1 MGSILDTPTERE
13 AAEAGGSAP
22 AATAEAFAERRAR
35 LGLRLVGW
43 VLVLHAVGFALTQ
56 LSWHQVQQLRP
67 LASGLRFASPILS
80 LLAAL
85 GVTWFA
91 RSRRR
96 AAPSRDR
103 MARLAAGMYWLM
115 FGLSL
120 ILLVAGELGNL
131 LQLWPASLDATSW
144 WQYAMRSLWSL
155 NLLAL
160 LIGNLCLLAG
170 FDVHPGW
177 RWAAVG
183 VLLLRTVLTSLFH
196 WTGLRLELDPLLGRL
211 LPLGWVLG
219 YFAVWAVVFFLQAR
233 MGPKPRQPDP
243 SWVPVVRQGLIHYRR
258 ALLGRILV
266 LLAGVLAL
274 VLAALAQSQAAAV
287 VIGLGVTLAGLVMA
301 GWSML
306 GIVLQQAV
314 PAGGGLRGPARTA
327 LVLGA
332 LGLLAD
338 CTATRAGVDLL
349 LDRGRMMGLGLSSE
363 AGAVL
368 GAAGQLLG
376 LAAFVALL
384 VFLGRLARRA
394 GRQPLAAE
402 AGRLLGWVVALGI
415 GLVLVQLWL
424 WFGRP
429 PPVLLLI
436 LALGLLIL
444 AIVLVVRYIKLLA
457 DLEHG
462 LGDLAAAD
470 AFD

>member
-1 MGSILDTPTERE
+1 MGSILDTPAEQE
-13 AAEAGGSAP
+13 AAAAAGSAP
-22 AATAEAFAERRAR
+22 AATAEALAERRAR

-56 LSWHQVQQLRP
+56 LSWYHVQQLRP
-67 LASGLRFASPILS
+67 LVDGLRFASPILD

-85 GVTWFA
+85 GVSWFA
-91 RSRRR
+91 RGQLR
-96 AAPSRDR
+96 AAP
-103 MARLAAGMYWLM
+103 ARAPAARVAAGMYWLM

-120 ILLVAGELGNL
+120 ILLLAGELGNL
-131 LQLWPASLDATSW
+131 LQLWPAGVDATNW
-144 WQYAMRSLWSL
+144 WLYTMRGLWSL

-170 FDVHPGW
+170 FAVHPGW
-177 RWAAVG
+177 RWAAAG
-183 VLLLRTVLTSLFH
+183 VLLLRTGLTALLH
-196 WTGLRLELDPLLGRL
+196 WTGLSLGLDPLLGQL
-211 LPLGWVLG
+211 LTLGWVLG
-219 YFAVWAVVFFLQAR
+219 YFAVWAAVLFLQAGA
-233 MGPKPRQPDP
+233 GPQPRQPDP

-266 LLAGVLAL
+266 LLAGLLAL
-274 VLAALAQSQAAAV
+274 VLAALARSQEAAAV
-287 VIGLGVTLAGLVMA
+287 IGLAVTLAGLAMA

-314 PAGGGLRGPARTA
+314 PAGVGLRGPARTA
-327 LVLGA
+327 LVLAA

-338 CTATRAGVDLL
+338 CAATRAGLDLL
-349 LDRGRMMGLGLSSE
+349 LDRGRPMGRALGSE
-363 AGAVL
+363 AGAAL

-376 LAAFVALL
+376 LVAFVALL

-394 GRQPLAAE
+394 DRQPLAAE
-402 AGRLLGWVVALGI
+402 AGRLLGWVVALAI
-415 GLVLVQLWL
+415 GLVLVHLWQ

-429 PPVLLLI
+429 PPILLLV

-462 LGDLAAAD
+462 LSDLAAAD
-470 AFD
+470 TFD

>member
-13 AAEAGGSAP
+13 AAAAGGSAP
-22 AATAEAFAERRAR
+22 AATAEALAERRAR

-56 LSWHQVQQLRP
+56 LSWYQIQQLRP
-67 LASGLRFASPILS
+67 LAGGLRFASPILG

-96 AAPSRDR
+96 AAPSRAR

-131 LQLWPASLDATSW
+131 LQLWPAGLDATNW
-144 WQYAMRSLWSL
+144 WQYTMRSLWSL

-183 VLLLRTVLTSLFH
+183 VLLLRTILTSLFH

-287 VIGLGVTLAGLVMA
+287 VIGLGVTLAGLAMA

-327 LVLGA
+327 LVLAA

-349 LDRGRMMGLGLSSE
+349 LDRGHLVGRSLGSE
-363 AGAVL
+363 AGTAL
-368 GAAGQLLG
+368 SAAGQLLG

-384 VFLGRLARRA
+384 VFLGRLARQA
-394 GRQPLAAE
+394 GRQQLATE
-402 AGRLLGWVVALGI
+402 AGRLLGWVVALAI

-470 AFD
+470 TFD

>member
-1 MGSILDTPTERE
+1 MGSILDTPNERE
-13 AAEAGGSAP
+13 AAAAGGAAP
-22 AATAEAFAERRAR
+22 AATAEALAGRRAR

-56 LSWHQVQQLRP
+56 LSWYCVQELRP
-67 LASGLRFASPILS
+67 LVGGLRFASPILD

-91 RSRRR
+91 RGRRR
-96 AAPSRDR
+96 AAPARAR
-103 MARLAAGMYWLM
+103 VARLAAGMYWLM

-131 LQLWPASLDATSW
+131 LQLWPAGLGATNW
-144 WQYAMRSLWSL
+144 WQYTMRGLWSL
-155 NLLAL
+155 NLLAAL
-160 LIGNLCLLAG
+160 AGNLCLLAG

-183 VLLLRTVLTSLFH
+183 VLLLRTGLTALLH
-196 WTGLRLELDPLLGRL
+196 WTDLRLDLEPPLGQL
-211 LPLGWVLG
+211 LTLGWVLG
-219 YFAVWAVVFFLQAR
+219 YFAIWAVVLFLQAGA
-233 MGPKPRQPDP
+233 GPQAPERDP

-266 LLAGVLAL
+266 LLAGLLAL
-274 VLAALAQSQAAAV
+274 VLAALARSQDAAAA
-287 VIGLGVTLAGLVMA
+287 IGLAVTLAGLAMA

-314 PAGGGLRGPARTA
+314 PAGEGLRAPARSA

-349 LDRGRMMGLGLSSE
+349 LDRGHLVGRTLGSE
-363 AGAVL
+363 AGTAL

-376 LAAFVALL
+376 LVAFVALL

-394 GRQPLAAE
+394 GRPPLAAE
-402 AGRLLGWVVALGI
+402 AGRLLGWVVALAI
-415 GLVLVQLWL
+415 GLVLVQLWQ

-429 PPVLLLI
+429 PPVLLLV

-457 DLEHG
+457 ALEHG

-470 AFD
+470 TFD